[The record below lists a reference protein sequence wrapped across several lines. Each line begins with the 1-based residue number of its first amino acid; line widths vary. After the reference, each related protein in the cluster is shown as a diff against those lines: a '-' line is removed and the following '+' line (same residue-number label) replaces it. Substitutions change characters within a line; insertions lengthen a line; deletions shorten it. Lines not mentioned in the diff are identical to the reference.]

1 MSAKNVE
8 IACTRPPLLTLVR
21 MILRSNIGAHND
33 INENGGMKV
42 SFVSTHV
49 WNIGWVPLNSN
60 WIHSTL
66 DKDCGSRSCWVVQH
80 VAARVCSNDGNKDVD
95 DLFGHAI
102 CRILQ
107 FRSTSER
114 LDILSRHSLHSIEED
129 GSLGVS
135 LENYERKDEGEDTAF
150 VISLAWK
157 AIQRALH

>member
-1 MSAKNVE
+1 MCEISDEYLSIATEYIRHWIKTAVLGHVE
-8 IACTRPPLLTLVR
+8 LY
-21 MILRSNIGAHND
+21 SN
-33 INENGGMKV
+33 
-42 SFVSTHV
+42 
-49 WNIGWVPLNSN
+49 
-60 WIHSTL
+60 
-66 DKDCGSRSCWVVQH
+66 

-102 CRILQ
+102 CRIIQ

-114 LDILSRHSLHSIEED
+114 LDILSHHSLHSIEED

-157 AIQRALH
+157 AIQRALQ